1 MDDLKSQKS
10 MKSQV
15 SRLSAA
21 SRKSKRTGVADD
33 ARSVAASVV
42 SSTMSIDE
50 QDEWT
55 AIQKFN
61 ALLHYQE
68 QKQAAER

>member
-1 MDDLKSQKS
+1 
-10 MKSQV
+10 
-15 SRLSAA
+15 
-21 SRKSKRTGVADD
+21 
-33 ARSVAASVV
+33 
-42 SSTMSIDE
+42 MSIE
-50 QDEWT
+50 EADEWT

>member
-1 MDDLKSQKS
+1 

-15 SRLSAA
+15 SRSSAAA
-21 SRKSKRTGVADD
+21 SRRSKAQPDD
-33 ARSVAASVV
+33 ARSVAASVAD
-42 SSTMSIDE
+42 SAMSIDE

-68 QKQAAER
+68 QKQAAKR